1 MKTNKLVARLRVQ
14 KLDNYFEIQKGY
26 IISLLAEQAA
36 KVFEGLLKEND
47 ELFELTKSEE
57 NCEQGQ
63 IEFALVVE
71 IKEQTILPDC
81 KFTEQG
87 RNLAQK
93 ERDAFYLFYLP
104 VALVKYIKKRLF
116 K

>member
-14 KLDNYFEIQKGY
+14 KLESYSETQKGY

-36 KVFEGLLKEND
+36 RVFEGLIKENE
-47 ELFELTKSEE
+47 ELFELSQTEE

-63 IEFALVVE
+63 VEFALVVSVQTNE
-71 IKEQTILPDC
+71 NRKFVEFLINSSALFIDKLKKE
-81 KFTEQG
+81 
-87 RNLAQK
+87 
-93 ERDAFYLFYLP
+93 
-104 VALVKYIKKRLF
+104 F